1 MVGGFLILFPPPIF
15 VNTKQGPNVKQKTD
29 NFLFTLPPFGGDK
42 LKKFKRVRNGTRREI
57 NEVKQVCGGKSSSK
71 FLGQL
76 P

>member
-1 MVGGFLILFPPPIF
+1 M
-15 VNTKQGPNVKQKTD
+15 KQKTD
-29 NFLFTLPPFGGDK
+29 NFLFTLPPFGGDN

-57 NEVKQVCGGKSSSK
+57 NEVKQVCGGESSSK